1 LVSADQVAE
10 FYVEAVEG
18 SARGE
23 VFRAW
28 GGLPIPE

>member
-1 LVSADQVAE
+1 VSADQVAE

-23 VFRAW
+23 VLRAW